1 MIPGP
6 SETPRDNRRMV
17 IKDERGIVADWLVK
31 LVIGF
36 AIFGVIA
43 FDAGSILVNYFT
55 LDSAANDVAIA
66 VSTTVG
72 TSSAARN
79 FTDSEIYEL
88 AKAEVEAVDGGV
100 ANAKV
105 LRIGTQIDD
114 TGVVHIRLRRVAD
127 TLIVK
132 RIGAI
137 EKWARATADGQAGT
151 T

>member
-1 MIPGP
+1 MI
-6 SETPRDNRRMV
+6 TRN
-17 IKDERGIVADWLVK
+17 ERGIIADWLVK
-31 LVIGF
+31 VVLGI

-43 FDAGSILVNYFT
+43 YDAGSIAVNYFN

-79 FTDSEIYEL
+79 YTPDEIFRL
-88 AKAEVEAVDGGV
+88 AKAEVEAEDGGV
-100 ANAKV
+100 EDARV
-105 LRIGTQIDD
+105 LREG
-114 TGVVHIRLRRVAD
+114 TGVSPEGIVHVRLARVAD
-127 TLIVK
+127 TLIVS

-137 EKWARATADGQAGT
+137 KKWARATADGQAGT

>member
-1 MIPGP
+1 MSI
-6 SETPRDNRRMV
+6 R
-17 IKDERGIVADWLVK
+17 DERGIVADWLVK

-55 LDSAANDVAIA
+55 LDSGANDVAIA

-72 TSSAARN
+72 SSSAASN
-79 FTDSEIYEL
+79 YTPAEIRDL
-88 AKAEVEAVDGGV
+88 ALAEVNSEDGGV
-100 ANAKV
+100 EGAKV
-105 LRIGTQIDD
+105 LKEGTDIDEA
-114 TGVVHIRLRRVAD
+114 GVVRIRLRRVAD

-132 RIGAI
+132 RISAI
-137 EKWARATADGQAGT
+137 AKWARATADGQAGT

>member
-1 MIPGP
+1 MSI
-6 SETPRDNRRMV
+6 RDQ
-17 IKDERGIVADWLVK
+17 RGIVADWLVK

-55 LDSAANDVAIA
+55 LDSGAADVAIA

-72 TSSAARN
+72 TSSAASGY
-79 FTDSEIYEL
+79 TPQEIREL
-88 AKAEVEAVDGGV
+88 ALAEVNAEDGGV
-100 ANAKV
+100 AGAKV
-105 LRIGTQIDD
+105 LKQGTDIDEA
-114 TGVVHIRLRRVAD
+114 GVVHIRLRRTAD

-137 EKWARATADGQAGT
+137 AKWARATADGQAGT